1 MSRRII
7 YYDWGQIMAKKY
19 QGQKQILDEETKLN
33 HNLVVTV
40 YSVQNKSWANIYFI
54 DIRKAIMQF
63 RIIAT
68 ETDVNPTA

>member
-19 QGQKQILDEETKLN
+19 QEGQKYQIDDETKLN

-63 RIIAT
+63 R
-68 ETDVNPTA
+68 